1 LPAQGVRQLRRFPW
15 QKCRAAARWAAGGA
29 YDVEQDRN
37 RTRPQR
43 LAPRSRRME
52 GAAVVG
58 SVMLCLLVGAM
69 APGSEKHGDETRASA
84 GAQAPAPDAGAE
96 GSGET
101 LARSEPTRIRV
112 PHIGIDVEVFGAD
125 LDPDGGPPT
134 PAEEDAMRAAWYAGG
149 VSPGENGASLIVGH
163 LDTMTGPAAF
173 AGLGMLEPGGRIE
186 VDREDG
192 TTAVFTVE
200 AVEQYP
206 KQDFPNDRVYGA
218 TDDAQLRLI
227 TCGGRWTSDG
237 GYDANIVAYARLGDG
252 AAAPDDAGNDTG
264 AGASD
269 AEETGADPEFPY
281 HPFVPEG
288 ERGDHAPAGP
298 GGGDAARFGGVSL
311 LETLDGMTSLA
322 DLPGFDV
329 ARWTGGAAATVDP
342 PGSGGEPVESFDEFN
357 DITGGDTDEGFGAGV
372 GVGQVEPFVA
382 EAVPGDLF
390 GPPAGGEFSEP
401 DPGLPPAGSGEPAPG
416 W

>member
-1 LPAQGVRQLRRFPW
+1 
-15 QKCRAAARWAAGGA
+15 
-29 YDVEQDRN
+29 
-37 RTRPQR
+37 
-43 LAPRSRRME
+43 
-52 GAAVVG
+52 
-58 SVMLCLLVGAM
+58 M
-69 APGSEKHGDETRASA
+69 APGSERHGDETHAAA
-84 GAQAPAPDAGAE
+84 GVQAPAPGPAAE
-96 GSGET
+96 GSGEA

-227 TCGGRWTSDG
+227 TCGGRWTADG

-252 AAAPDDAGNDTG
+252 TAGADGDGFGTDGAEGFGTDGAEGADTPAPGDAGQGN
-264 AGASD
+264 AGRP
-269 AEETGADPEFPY
+269 GGDPEFPY
-281 HPFVPEG
+281 YPFVPEG

-298 GGGDAARFGGVSL
+298 GAADPTSFSGVGL
-311 LETLDGMTSLA
+311 LETLDGVRSLS
-322 DLPGFDV
+322 DLPGFD
-329 ARWTGGAAATVDP
+329 ASRWTGASGSPADPFGGALPDAFEAPDGFGAVNEWDAAAGSGPGDWSGDGFDTG
-342 PGSGGEPVESFDEFN
+342 PGSGL
-357 DITGGDTDEGFGAGV
+357 GD
-372 GVGQVEPFVA
+372 QVEPFV
-382 EAVPGDLF
+382 P
-390 GPPAGGEFSEP
+390 EF
-401 DPGLPPAGSGEPAPG
+401 APG
-416 W
+416 EVFGAPDGA